1 MQTLDS
7 GDTLETLDSGETL
20 EVSDEDDRAQCAI
33 CLDNFWEG
41 DEVCSSPNTD
51 CNHVF
56 HYDCMY
62 QWLLKHDEC
71 PYCRKNIYLLCRNVS
86 GVDLGGGRSHKKKM
100 NVEEAQAS

>member
-7 GDTLETLDSGETL
+7 EDDDTPQETVEHGETLDE
-20 EVSDEDDRAQCAI
+20 EINEDDRAQCAI

-56 HYDCMY
+56 HYDCIY

-71 PYCRKNIYLLCRNVS
+71 PYC
-86 GVDLGGGRSHKKKM
+86 
-100 NVEEAQAS
+100 